1 MAADISGMGTQS
13 NPDARLL
20 ATCLG
25 ISRWLEDTTDVRPG
39 AETRLRCQIDGGL
52 ANALLGL
59 VRRGWPLG
67 SRAQNS
73 VSSASSSATRRGTS
87 STTISTPLAPART
100 RACGAKSGATT
111 SARTS
116 PTEGSRSA
124 CSR

>member
-52 ANALLGL
+52 ANALLGSYGADGRSDHGL
-59 VRRGWPLG
+59 
-67 SRAQNS
+67 
-73 VSSASSSATRRGTS
+73 
-87 STTISTPLAPART
+87 RT
-100 RACGAKSGATT
+100 V
-111 SARTS
+111 
-116 PTEGSRSA
+116 
-124 CSR
+124 